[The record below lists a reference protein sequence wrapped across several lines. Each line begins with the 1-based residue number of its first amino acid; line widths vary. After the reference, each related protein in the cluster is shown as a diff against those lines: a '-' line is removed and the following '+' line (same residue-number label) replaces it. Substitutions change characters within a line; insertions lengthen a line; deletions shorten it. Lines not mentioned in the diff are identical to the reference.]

1 MTARRERLPTM
12 GASNLTDTLLL
23 SARAPVSASARAT
36 PRPPGS
42 GGGGGGGPATEPS
55 SSTARPTLHATATS
69 RGGATTTTTSRS
81 TAVGWKQPKVQTLRS
96 SLLDPETSLFTPS
109 KTWSQLRRRIALIE
123 NPSMTYDLDGDGFVG
138 QEDYRLSKHLDADDK
153 GQLHTTARNRGKRMI
168 AEDFF
173 KKHGEGIAKF
183 GGAYKHKSL
192 EDNVDELA
200 SDPNFPLVLRKLRNK
215 ERSLMGRASGPI
227 LSCMQLEGEGLELTK
242 HNFYTD
248 KFDATAWNDFDA
260 IPRAASHFGL
270 TDHGGSRKRLMFSR
284 KQIVREGNQD
294 KLDYADSLKPHY
306 NTRKSNMITNIAMEN
321 S

>member
-1 MTARRERLPTM
+1 M
-12 GASNLTDTLLL
+12 
-23 SARAPVSASARAT
+23 
-36 PRPPGS
+36 
-42 GGGGGGGPATEPS
+42 
-55 SSTARPTLHATATS
+55 
-69 RGGATTTTTSRS
+69 
-81 TAVGWKQPKVQTLRS
+81 
-96 SLLDPETSLFTPS
+96 DPDTSLFPPS

-123 NPSMTYDLDGDGFVG
+123 NPSLTYDLDGDGFVG
-138 QEDYRLSKHLDADDK
+138 QEDYRLSKHLDADDN
-153 GQLHTTARNRGKRMI
+153 GQLHTTARNRGKRII
-168 AEDFF
+168 AEEFF
-173 KKHGEGIAKF
+173 KKHGDGIAKF
-183 GGAYKHKSL
+183 GGAYTNKSVAQ
-192 EDNVDELA
+192 NVDELA
-200 SDPNFPLVLRKLRNK
+200 ADPHFPLVLRKLRDK

-294 KLDYADSLKPHY
+294 KLDCADSIKPHY